1 MKVFVLGPEG
11 TFSHELGWRV
21 FGDRVT
27 LVPTIR
33 RIFEAVEKGEG
44 TGLVPLENS
53 EAGGVGPSLDGLLQH
68 RVWITGEL
76 YMPSHH
82 YLVSIQPLREAEVR
96 YVHPQTHEQ
105 CSEVVDALE
114 IPVVHTP
121 SNAQSAME
129 MRRSGKG
136 AAIVSLMTARL
147 HDLPIRRERVENNP
161 RNITRFV
168 TISQARYSGTGA
180 VKGSIIIDPREDRAG
195 LLFDILGIFSRKG
208 INLTRIESRPSKR
221 GMGSYVFFLD
231 FVYNGRSEEAVR
243 ELKAMTAVK
252 DLGRYPTLEVPEWR

>member
-21 FGDRVT
+21 FGEKVT

-33 RIFEAVEKGEG
+33 RIFEAVERGEG

-53 EAGGVGPSLDGLLQH
+53 EAGGVGPSLDGLLLH

-76 YMPSHH
+76 YMPIHH
-82 YLVSIQPLREAEVR
+82 YLVSLTPVEDAEVL

-105 CSEVVDALE
+105 CSDVVDSLGL
-114 IPVVHTP
+114 PVVHTS
-121 SNAQSAME
+121 SNAQSARE
-129 MRRSGKG
+129 LRKSGRG
-136 AAIVSLMTARL
+136 AAIVSLLTARIYE
-147 HDLPIRRERVENNP
+147 LPIRRELVENSS

-168 TISQARYSGTGA
+168 TISSEPYSGQDA
-180 VKGSIIIDPREDRAG
+180 RKGSIIIDPREDRAG
-195 LLFDILGIFSRKG
+195 LLYDILGIFSTRG
-208 INLTRIESRPSKR
+208 INLSRIESRPSKR

-231 FVYNGRSEEAVR
+231 FMYGGRADEAVR
-243 ELKAMTAVK
+243 QLKTMTSVK
-252 DLGRYPTLEVPEWR
+252 DLGRYPELEVPEWK

>member
-1 MKVFVLGPEG
+1 MKVFALGPEG

-33 RIFEAVEKGEG
+33 RIFEEVEAGKGV
-44 TGLVPLENS
+44 GLIPLENS

-76 YMPSHH
+76 YMPVHH
-82 YLVSIQPLREAEVR
+82 YLVSLNPLEEVVVL

-114 IPVVHTP
+114 IPVVHTS
-121 SNAQSAME
+121 SNSQSARE
-129 MRRSGKG
+129 MQQSGKG

-147 HDLPIRRERVENNP
+147 HNLPIRRERVENNP
-161 RNITRFV
+161 QNITRFV
-168 TISQARYSGTGA
+168 TISSVPYFGRDAQ
-180 VKGSIIIDPREDRAG
+180 KGSIIIDPREDRAG
-195 LLFDILGIFSRKG
+195 LLHDILGIFSRKG
-208 INLTRIESRPSKR
+208 INLSRIESRPSKR
-221 GMGSYVFFLD
+221 GIGSYVFFLD
-231 FVYNGRSEEAVR
+231 FVNSEDANEAVS
-243 ELKAMTAVK
+243 ELRAMTEVK
-252 DLGRYPTLEVPEWR
+252 DLGRYPELEVPEWR

>member
-1 MKVFVLGPEG
+1 MKVFALGPQG
-11 TFSHELGWRV
+11 TFSHELGWKV
-21 FGDRVT
+21 FGDAVM

-33 RIFEAVEKGEG
+33 RIFEEVEKGEG
-44 TGLVPLENS
+44 SGLVPLENS

-76 YMPSHH
+76 YMPIHH
-82 YLVSIQPLREAEVR
+82 YLVSLQPLGEAEVL

-114 IPVVHTP
+114 IPVVHTS
-121 SNAQSAME
+121 SNAQSAQE
-129 MRRSGKG
+129 MQQSGRG

-147 HDLPIRRERVENNP
+147 HHLPIRRERVENNSL
-161 RNITRFV
+161 NITRFV
-168 TISQARYSGTGA
+168 TISSHPYSGRDA
-180 VKGSIIIDPREDRAG
+180 RKGSIIIDPREDRAG
-195 LLFDILGIFSRKG
+195 LLHDILGIFSRRG

-231 FVYNGRSEEAVR
+231 FMHSENAERAVSELR
-243 ELKAMTAVK
+243 EMTVIK
-252 DLGRYPTLEVPEWR
+252 DLGRYPELEVPEWK